1 MTTYGERGGIAPLIA
16 AGKSAVDYYK
26 KIGVPNHNASTSL
39 TASYTYRVIK
49 GLWLGTALTYTRN
62 PAVRIQPD
70 DPAALSGTLALTIWS

>member
-49 GLWLGTALTYTRN
+49 GLWLG
-62 PAVRIQPD
+62 
-70 DPAALSGTLALTIWS
+70 AALNLHEEPNIPRPIR